1 MNNTT
6 YSHNAAGF
14 LPTFGRSN
22 GTLASILKTLSA
34 WDRRSRQRR
43 DLADMDAHLLA
54 DIGVS
59 RSAAETEASKPFWQ
73 A

>member
-1 MNNTT
+1 MNNNS
-6 YSHNAAGF
+6 YSHSAAGF
-14 LPTFGRSN
+14 LPTVGRSK
-22 GTLASILKTLSA
+22 GTLASFLTVISA
-34 WDRRSRQRR
+34 WDGRARQRR

-59 RSAAETEASKPFWQ
+59 RAAADHEASKPFWL